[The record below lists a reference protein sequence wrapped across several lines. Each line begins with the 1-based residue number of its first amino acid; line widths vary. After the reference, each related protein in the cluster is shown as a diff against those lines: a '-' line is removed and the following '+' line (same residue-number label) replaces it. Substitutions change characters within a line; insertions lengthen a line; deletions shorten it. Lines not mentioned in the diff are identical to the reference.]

1 MGTPKT
7 IKTDNGPRYTGKYF
21 QLFCTQLSI
30 SHKTGIPYNPQGQEI
45 IEWTHQTLKHQLQK
59 LKKGELYPNTPSNSL
74 NHALFVLNFLQLDI
88 RGRSAAQRFWN
99 FDAHTIRPKVFWKDP
114 LVGKWYGPD
123 PIIIWGRGHVCV
135 FPQDAEAP
143 RWLPERLVRTAETI
157 SSKPDEEIE
166 DSRA

>member
-1 MGTPKT
+1 MKG
-7 IKTDNGPRYTGKYF
+7 I
-21 QLFCTQLSI
+21 LSKAFSASI
-30 SHKTGIPYNPQGQEI
+30 EI
-45 IEWTHQTLKHQLQK
+45 IIWF
-59 LKKGELYPNTPSNSL
+59 
-74 NHALFVLNFLQLDI
+74 LFFNLLMWCITVLNFLQLDI

>member
-1 MGTPKT
+1 M
-7 IKTDNGPRYTGKYF
+7 Y
-21 QLFCTQLSI
+21 L
-30 SHKTGIPYNPQGQEI
+30 
-45 IEWTHQTLKHQLQK
+45 
-59 LKKGELYPNTPSNSL
+59 NTPSNSL

-88 RGRSAAQRFWN
+88 SGRSAAQLFWN
-99 FDAHTIRPKVFWKDP
+99 FDAQTIRPKVFWKDP